1 MLTTLGRVV
10 GLYIPY
16 CRGLHRNTPW
26 ILPAVVVANLVCI
39 IMQYIVCIG
48 STYFDHV
55 RFVVYGL

>member
-26 ILPAVVVANLVCI
+26 ILPAVVVANPVCI
-39 IMQYIVCIG
+39 IMQYIG
-48 STYFDHV
+48 SAYFDHV